1 MNPKKIRGIVVPL
14 VTPLTADERLDLD
27 GLASLVE
34 HVVTGGVHGIFILGT
49 TGEGPNLSYAV
60 RRDLIRESARLVGDR
75 VPLYVGVTDTA
86 FEESVQLGR
95 LAADVGA
102 DAAVFAPPYYFPLEG
117 ADLFH
122 YTEAMVRS
130 LPLPSI
136 LYNMPSMTKTAFPV
150 ELLKRFVESGRVV
163 GIKDSSGDI
172 GYYSEVCALSRG
184 SDEVSTLIGPEALLI
199 PSIALGGD
207 GGVSGGANVFPEV
220 FVQAFNCAVSGDEA
234 ACRVAQAKIDA
245 IGHVYAAGH
254 GAGRYISTTK
264 YALECL
270 GICGG
275 DSTRSFEPLREE
287 GKASIRR
294 FVEAISGVSAAS

>member
-1 MNPKKIRGIVVPL
+1 MNPMTIRGIVVPL
-14 VTPLTADERLDLD
+14 VTPLTVDERLDLD
-27 GLASLVE
+27 GLTSLVE

-49 TGEGPNLSYAV
+49 TGEGPNLSYAL
-60 RRDLIRESARLVGDR
+60 RRELIRESARLVGGR

-102 DAAVFAPPYYFPLEG
+102 QAAVFAPPYYFSLEG
-117 ADLFH
+117 TDLFH
-122 YTEAMVRS
+122 YTDALVRS

-150 ELLKRFVESGRVV
+150 EVLRRFVESGRVV
-163 GIKDSSGDI
+163 GIKDSSGDL
-172 GYYSEVCALSRG
+172 GYYSEVCGLMRG
-184 SDEVSTLIGPEALLI
+184 TDGVSTLIGPEALLI

-220 FVQAFNCAVSGDEA
+220 FVKAFTCAVRGGAE
-234 ACRVAQAKIDA
+234 ACRLAQAKIDA
-245 IGHVYAAGH
+245 IGQVYAAGH

-270 GICGG
+270 GICRAEA
-275 DSTRSFEPLREE
+275 TRSFEPLREE
-287 GKASIRR
+287 GKVLIRR
-294 FVEAISGVSAAS
+294 FVEATSGASAAS

>member
-75 VPLYVGVTDTA
+75 VPIYVGVTDTA

-163 GIKDSSGDI
+163 GIKDSSGDL

-220 FVQAFNCAVSGDEA
+220 FVQAFNCAVSGDEEA
-234 ACRVAQAKIDA
+234 RCVAQAKIDA

-275 DSTRSFEPLREE
+275 DSTRAFEPLREE

-294 FVEAISGVSAAS
+294 FVEAASGVSAAS

>member
-1 MNPKKIRGIVVPL
+1 MNPMKIRGIVVPL

-34 HVVTGGVHGIFILGT
+34 HVMSGGVHGIFILGT

-60 RRDLIRESARLVGDR
+60 RRDLIRESAKLVEGR

-86 FEESVQLGR
+86 FEESVELGC

-102 DAAVFAPPYYFPLEG
+102 QAAVFAPPYYFPLDG

-122 YTEAMVRS
+122 YTDAMVRS

-150 ELLKRFVESGRVV
+150 ALLWRFVESGRVV
-163 GIKDSSGDI
+163 GIKDSSGDLK
-172 GYYSEVCALSRG
+172 YYSEVCDLSRG
-184 SDEVSTLIGPEALLI
+184 SDEVSTLIGPEAQLI

-207 GGVSGGANVFPEV
+207 GGVSGGANFFPGV
-220 FVQAFNCAVSGDEA
+220 FVKAFNCAVSGDEE
-234 ACRVAQAKIDA
+234 ACRVAQAEIDA

-270 GICGG
+270 GICRGET
-275 DSTRSFEPLREE
+275 TRSFAPMADE
-287 GKASIRR
+287 GKSSIRQ
-294 FVEAISGVSAAS
+294 FVEAASEVSAAS